1 MRAFLESNSEELSGL
16 SKNFDKAKAAKLGS
30 KLLFEI
36 DPEKLG
42 SFVDASKLS

>member
-1 MRAFLESNSEELSGL
+1 MRAFLETHAEELAGL

-36 DPEKLG
+36 DAEKLG
-42 SFVDASKLS
+42 HFVDASKLS